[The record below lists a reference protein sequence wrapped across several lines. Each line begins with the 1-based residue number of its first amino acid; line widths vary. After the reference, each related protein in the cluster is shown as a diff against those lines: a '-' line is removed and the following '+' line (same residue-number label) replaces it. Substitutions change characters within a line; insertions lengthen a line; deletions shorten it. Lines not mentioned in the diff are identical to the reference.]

1 MDGHALAEARSLA
14 LHRLIAERVR
24 ADPTLIAAARD
35 RLARW
40 AESGALSAAYV
51 TRWTQVLSDPA
62 ALEVVLTA
70 DTEDARALRQTT
82 PFAFVVPPR
91 ERWRIWRETKAGT

>member
-24 ADPTLIAAARD
+24 SDPALIVAARD

-40 AESGALSAAYV
+40 SAGGALSPAYV
-51 TRWTQVLSDPA
+51 ARWTQVLSDPA
-62 ALEVVLTA
+62 ALHVVLTA

-82 PFAFVVPPR
+82 PFSFVVPPR